1 MAVVVKWEASAPSN
15 IALIKYMGKRS
26 FSPSSIDTANMN
38 VAVNPSLSWTLDHLR
53 SFVQLELLSSDE
65 SQSDA
70 WQPHPQW
77 PLEMSELG
85 QQKYLAHL
93 QRVKKIFSAENY
105 FFKIRSGNNFPADC
119 GIASSASSFAALT
132 LVAAQALS
140 QLTKQPLP
148 SMETLANL
156 SRQGSGSSCRSFFSG
171 FVVWEECSVRQLPTS
186 TKIYHQVVIVSGDK
200 KQVSSS
206 QAHQRVQ
213 SSLLMNQREERV
225 QVRYALLCEQL
236 LSNTPDWKKMYE
248 LTWSEFW
255 DMHALF
261 ETSDPAFGY
270 MTSNSLEILNNV
282 REYWQQKQQ
291 GPLVTMDAGP
301 NVHLLWRQ
309 DQKLMA
315 QEFAQKNPQWKWIEV
330 GQ

>member
-1 MAVVVKWEASAPSN
+1 MRWEASAPSN
-15 IALIKYMGKRS
+15 IALIKYMGKRN
-26 FSPSSIDTANMN
+26 FSTSSADPANVN

-53 SFVQLELLSSDE
+53 SFVQLELLSADE
-65 SQSDA
+65 KQSDS
-70 WQPHPQW
+70 WQSHPQW

-93 QRVKKIFSAENY
+93 QRVKKIFSAEDY

-140 QLTKQPLP
+140 QLTKKPLP
-148 SMETLANL
+148 APEILADL

-171 FVVWEECSVRQLPTS
+171 FVVWEERGVRQLPTA
-186 TKIYHQVVIVSGDK
+186 TKLYHQVVIVSGDK

-213 SSLLMNQREERV
+213 SSLLMKQREERV
-225 QVRYALLCEQL
+225 QLRFTSLCEQL
-236 LSNTPDWKKMYE
+236 LSSTADWKKLYE

-261 ETSDPAFGY
+261 ETSEPAFGY
-270 MTSNSLEILNNV
+270 MTSKSLEILTNV
-282 REYWQQKQQ
+282 REYWQQKQD

-309 DQKLMA
+309 DQKSMA
-315 QEFAQKNPQWKWIEV
+315 QEFSQKNPQWKWIEEMP
-330 GQ
+330 